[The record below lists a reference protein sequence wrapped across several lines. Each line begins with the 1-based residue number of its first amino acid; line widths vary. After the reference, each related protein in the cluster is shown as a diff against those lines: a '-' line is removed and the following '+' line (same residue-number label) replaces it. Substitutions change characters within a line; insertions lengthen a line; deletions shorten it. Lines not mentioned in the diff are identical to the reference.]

1 MDMRIRPTM
10 PGLSIKTWACFV
22 NKGLNKPIIKMQ
34 HGKYLFFWIRV
45 VSNIDLNLPP
55 VLYFISVL
63 TGSSRPVLLKV
74 IFLIN
79 SRVASPLITAQL

>member
-10 PGLSIKTWACFV
+10 PGLSIKTWAYFV

-55 VLYFISVL
+55 VLYFYL
-63 TGSSRPVLLKV
+63 CPNRLLATCATESD
-74 IFLIN
+74 F
-79 SRVASPLITAQL
+79 SD